1 MLALRDGRIDAAKDL
16 INTVLKR
23 YPDPTIG
30 NRTLAGLFGEQVP
43 NLFGPTFAA
52 FGNLVLGQYNAVL
65 RDTEAALLVNDRL
78 PDLYFM
84 QGYAH
89 CNLQNYPAAE
99 AAYTRAI
106 ELDPSFTVLYLLRA
120 EARQKQGDL
129 FGAQADIA
137 TVQQSNQQTQFAPLV
152 TQALTGQLS
161 CKTFF
166 K

>member
-84 QGYAH
+84 HGYAH
-89 CNLQNYPAAE
+89 
-99 AAYTRAI
+99 
-106 ELDPSFTVLYLLRA
+106 
-120 EARQKQGDL
+120 
-129 FGAQADIA
+129 
-137 TVQQSNQQTQFAPLV
+137 
-152 TQALTGQLS
+152 
-161 CKTFF
+161 
-166 K
+166 